1 MPCWCIYHGKAL
13 SGPFQRRKSRP
24 FSISW
29 SKRWVL
35 ALGNWICVKKKSLQP
50 AVKPRSQHLVSG
62 IAFRWHCDLIILPLG
77 NLLFHQFNVS
87 HPYKSTIG
95 KLWNIFF
102 IQHMNQCQQSMP
114 KKNKPLKNITTYQL
128 VTLVFNNVLVS
139 SFIDSLHPIL
149 GLHKLPLLRGSTF
162 LAVKVLG
169 DLPWRLAYGIS
180 VTMSYM

>member
-1 MPCWCIYHGKAL
+1 MHL
-13 SGPFQRRKSRP
+13 SWKGLVRTFPTEKKQLTLLDFLKQEVS
-24 FSISW
+24 
-29 SKRWVL
+29 
-35 ALGNWICVKKKSLQP
+35 LGIRELNLCAKNTFQP

-77 NLLFHQFNVS
+77 NLPFHRGNVS
-87 HPYKSTIG
+87 HPYKSTMG

-169 DLPWRLAYGIS
+169 DLPWRLAYCIS
-180 VTMSYM
+180 ATMSYM